1 MRGPGRRQCPLLDIS
16 GWDGAP
22 HLANPRPDPA
32 TAAAVE
38 LRKAWLRGSR
48 VLHQTR
54 SRASGQARPRG
65 DSAAGPRWRTSG
77 GRTDSGVRQRASLR
91 LRRGV
96 AFPQAGVSPRWGPQ
110 VHEASWNLGLAAGAA
125 RRFRGNRT
133 VLQTPLTGPCGH
145 VHERRGWASRRLEA
159 QPSCSLPTPRND
171 GHRPVEFT
179 KGTNH
184 RESLCAGC
192 VAPPQ
197 SDHHGRQVTPMPG
210 GGGGM
215 GHAGQRDGPHTRIR
229 FHCTPG
235 EPRQ

>member
-1 MRGPGRRQCPLLDIS
+1 MAPRVAGPAPNTKPSFRAGAASRGQCCRAQVADFRRADGQRGPP
-16 GWDGAP
+16 
-22 HLANPRPDPA
+22 
-32 TAAAVE
+32 
-38 LRKAWLRGSR
+38 
-48 VLHQTR
+48 TR
-54 SRASGQARPRG
+54 FASP
-65 DSAAGPRWRTSG
+65 
-77 GRTDSGVRQRASLR
+77 

-110 VHEASWNLGLAAGAA
+110 VHEASGNLGLAAGAA

-133 VLQTPLTGPCGH
+133 VLQTPLTGPGGH

-215 GHAGQRDGPHTRIR
+215 GHAGQRDGLHTCIR

>member
-1 MRGPGRRQCPLLDIS
+1 MALRVAGPAPNTKPSFRAGAASRGQCCRAQVADFRRADGQRGPPTRFASPLRQ
-16 GWDGAP
+16 
-22 HLANPRPDPA
+22 
-32 TAAAVE
+32 
-38 LRKAWLRGSR
+38 
-48 VLHQTR
+48 
-54 SRASGQARPRG
+54 
-65 DSAAGPRWRTSG
+65 
-77 GRTDSGVRQRASLR
+77 
-91 LRRGV
+91 GV

-110 VHEASWNLGLAAGAA
+110 VHEASGNLGLAAGAA
-125 RRFRGNRT
+125 RRFHGNRT
-133 VLQTPLTGPCGH
+133 VLQTPLTGPGGH
-145 VHERRGWASRRLEA
+145 VHERRGWASCRLEA

-171 GHRPVEFT
+171 GHRPAEFT

-215 GHAGQRDGPHTRIR
+215 GHAGQRDGPHTRIP
-229 FHCTPG
+229 FHCPPG

>member
-1 MRGPGRRQCPLLDIS
+1 MEPPIWPTPAQTPPLQLWSSCARHGSAGRGSCTKHEAELQGRRGLAGTVLPGPGGGL
-16 GWDGAP
+16 
-22 HLANPRPDPA
+22 PA
-32 TAAAVE
+32 
-38 LRKAWLRGSR
+38 
-48 VLHQTR
+48 
-54 SRASGQARPRG
+54 
-65 DSAAGPRWRTSG
+65 G
-77 GRTDSGVRQRASLR
+77 GRTAGSANALRFASEAG
-91 LRRGV
+91 RGLP
-96 AFPQAGVSPRWGPQ
+96 AGRGVSPRWGPQ
-110 VHEASWNLGLAAGAA
+110 VHEASGNLGLAAGAA

-215 GHAGQRDGPHTRIR
+215 GHAGQRDGLHTRIR